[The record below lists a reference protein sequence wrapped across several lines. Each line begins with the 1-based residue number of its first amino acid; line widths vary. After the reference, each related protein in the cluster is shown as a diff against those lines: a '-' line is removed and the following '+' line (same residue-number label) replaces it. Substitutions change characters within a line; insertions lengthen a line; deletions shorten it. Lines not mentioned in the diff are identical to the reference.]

1 MAEKK
6 RKSRRSAPVEEAPG
20 PEEEA
25 AAATDTA
32 APEELVPGETN
43 ETAAESAAQDGSS
56 RLKTAENGEDE
67 DLEFADDV
75 EWVGEGDPEAV
86 ELVRPGEGEEYSEKE
101 DDSPVHS
108 ISRKEVLVRLLEKNE
123 MILKL
128 SKEKAVQDGRLKEL
142 NDKWIRSVAEFE
154 NYRKRTRKE
163 WELLKQQAKAE
174 VILDI
179 LHVVDDFER
188 AFAVVEETDSD
199 EFVQGIKLIYNNLTH
214 ILDRTGIREVV
225 ALHEP
230 FDPNYH
236 MAVGQIE
243 SKDVQGGHVV
253 EVVQKGYLL
262 DDIVIRPANVI
273 VAK

>member
-6 RKSRRSAPVEEAPG
+6 RKSKRSAPVEEAPG

-32 APEELVPGETN
+32 APEELVPGEMN
-43 ETAAESAAQDGSS
+43 ETAAESAVQDGSS

-86 ELVRPGEGEEYSEKE
+86 ELVIPGEGEEYSEE
-101 DDSPVHS
+101 EEESPAHS

-163 WELLKQQAKAE
+163 WELLKQQAKSE

-188 AFAVVEETDSD
+188 AFSVAEDTDD

-214 ILDRTGIREVV
+214 VLERTGIREIK

-236 MAVGQIE
+236 MAIGQVDNPDGK
-243 SKDVQGGHVV
+243 SGTVV